1 MDAHDQCID
10 VGDRSGGCA
19 MITTPSTSQLVRS
32 VSTELRAKVLPELA
46 DPALLVEVEMMLSML
61 DMAAVRADQEIG
73 WMLQEAD
80 GIDAALSA
88 AGELPA
94 PVRAALDALQS
105 SQPADLTY
113 PEVQH
118 HYGLASEALA
128 CAADHAHAGDE
139 RLRSL
144 VWSLLE
150 GRVDHELA
158 TIGAYV
164 AVGRSENQT

>member
-1 MDAHDQCID
+1 
-10 VGDRSGGCA
+10 
-19 MITTPSTSQLVRS
+19 MITTPSTSQIVRS
-32 VSTELRAKVLPELA
+32 VSTELRAKVLPELT

-61 DMAAVRADQEIG
+61 DMVAVRADHEIA

-80 GIDAALSA
+80 GIDSALSEA
-88 AGELPA
+88 AGALPG
-94 PVRAALDALQS
+94 PVRDALDALQL

-113 PEVQH
+113 PEVQR

-128 CAADHAHAGDE
+128 RVADHAHAGDE

-144 VWSLLE
+144 AWSLLE

>member
-1 MDAHDQCID
+1 
-10 VGDRSGGCA
+10 

-32 VSTELRAKVLPELA
+32 VSSELRVKVLPELT
-46 DPALLVEVEMMLSML
+46 DPALLVELEMMLSML
-61 DMAAVRADQEIG
+61 DMAAVRADHEIA

-80 GIDAALSA
+80 GIDAALSEAAA
-88 AGELPA
+88 AGELPG
-94 PVRAALDALQS
+94 PVRDALDALQS
-105 SQPADLTY
+105 SQPTDLTY
-113 PEVQH
+113 PEVQR

-128 CAADHAHAGDE
+128 RAADLAHAGDD
-139 RLRSL
+139 RLRSI

-164 AVGRSENQT
+164 AVGRSENQD

>member
-1 MDAHDQCID
+1 
-10 VGDRSGGCA
+10 

-32 VSTELRAKVLPELA
+32 VSSELRAKVLPVIT

-61 DMAAVRADQEIG
+61 DMAAARADQEIA
-73 WMLQEAD
+73 WMLQEATD
-80 GIDAALSA
+80 IDAALSEA
-88 AGELPA
+88 AATGELPG
-94 PVRAALDALQS
+94 PVRDALNALQS
-105 SQPADLTY
+105 SSPADLSY
-113 PEVQH
+113 PEVQR

-128 CAADHAHAGDE
+128 RAAELAHEGGQ
-139 RLRSL
+139 RIQSL

-150 GRVDHELA
+150 ARVDHELA

>member
-1 MDAHDQCID
+1 
-10 VGDRSGGCA
+10 

-32 VSTELRAKVLPELA
+32 VSSQLRAKVLPAIA
-46 DPALLVEVEMMLSML
+46 DPALVVEIEMMLSML
-61 DMAAVRADQEIG
+61 DMAAVRADHEIA

-80 GIDAALSA
+80 GIDAALSGAAA
-88 AGELPA
+88 AGELPE
-94 PVRAALDALQS
+94 PVLAALDALHA

-113 PEVQH
+113 PEVQR

-128 CAADHAHAGDE
+128 RAAEVAHAGGS
-139 RLRSL
+139 RLRPL

-150 GRVDHELA
+150 GRVEHELA

>member
-1 MDAHDQCID
+1 M
-10 VGDRSGGCA
+10 
-19 MITTPSTSQLVRS
+19 MTTPSTSQLVRS
-32 VSTELRAKVLPELA
+32 VSSELRAKVLPELT
-46 DPALLVEVEMMLSML
+46 DPALLVELEMMLSML
-61 DMAAVRADQEIG
+61 DMAAVRADHEIA

-80 GIDAALSA
+80 GIDAALSEA
-88 AGELPA
+88 ARAGALPQ
-94 PVRAALDALQS
+94 PVVDALDALRS

-113 PEVQH
+113 PEVQR
-118 HYGLASEALA
+118 HYVRASEALG
-128 CAADHAHAGDE
+128 CAADLAQAGDE

>member
-1 MDAHDQCID
+1 
-10 VGDRSGGCA
+10 
-19 MITTPSTSQLVRS
+19 MITSPSTSQLVRS
-32 VSTELRAKVLPELA
+32 VSAELRAKVLPELS

-61 DMAAVRADQEIG
+61 DMAAVRADHEVA

-80 GIDAALSA
+80 GIEAVLSEAAAADA
-88 AGELPA
+88 LPGA
-94 PVRAALDALQS
+94 VHDALDALRS
-105 SQPADLTY
+105 SRPADLTY
-113 PEVQH
+113 PEVQR
-118 HYGLASEALA
+118 HYALAGEALA
-128 CAADHAHAGDE
+128 RAADLSHAGDE

-150 GRVDHELA
+150 ARVDHELA

>member
-1 MDAHDQCID
+1 
-10 VGDRSGGCA
+10 
-19 MITTPSTSQLVRS
+19 MITSPSTSQLVRS
-32 VSTELRAKVLPELA
+32 VSAELRAKVLPELS

-61 DMAAVRADQEIG
+61 DMAAVRADHEVA

-80 GIDAALSA
+80 GIEAVLSEAA
-88 AGELPA
+88 AGALPA
-94 PVRAALDALQS
+94 PVCEALAALQS
-105 SQPADLTY
+105 SRPADLTY
-113 PEVQH
+113 PEVRR
-118 HYGLASEALA
+118 HYAVAGEALA
-128 CAADHAHAGDE
+128 RAADLAHTGDE

-150 GRVDHELA
+150 ARADHELA

>member
-1 MDAHDQCID
+1 
-10 VGDRSGGCA
+10 

-32 VSTELRAKVLPELA
+32 VATELRAKVLPELT
-46 DPALLVEVEMMLSML
+46 DPALLVELEMMLSML
-61 DMAAVRADQEIG
+61 DMAAVRADHEIA
-73 WMLQEAD
+73 WMLQEVD
-80 GIDAALSA
+80 GIGAVLSEAAA
-88 AGELPA
+88 AGELPR
-94 PVRAALDALQS
+94 PVRDALDALQA

-113 PEVQH
+113 PEVQR

-128 CAADHAHAGDE
+128 LAAELAHAGHP

-150 GRVDHELA
+150 RRGDHELS

-164 AVGRSENQT
+164 AVGRSENQST

>member
-1 MDAHDQCID
+1 
-10 VGDRSGGCA
+10 

-32 VSTELRAKVLPELA
+32 VSSQLRAKVLPAIA
-46 DPALLVEVEMMLSML
+46 DPALVVEIEMMLSML
-61 DMAAVRADQEIG
+61 DMAAVRAGHEIA

-80 GIDAALSA
+80 RIDAALSDAAA
-88 AGELPA
+88 AGELPEQ
-94 PVRAALDALQS
+94 VLAALDALHT

-113 PEVQH
+113 PEVQR

-128 CAADHAHAGDE
+128 RAAEVAHAGGS
-139 RLRSL
+139 RLQPL

-150 GRVDHELA
+150 GRVEHELA

>member
-1 MDAHDQCID
+1 
-10 VGDRSGGCA
+10 

-32 VSTELRAKVLPELA
+32 VSSELRAKVLPELT
-46 DPALLVEVEMMLSML
+46 DPALLVELEMMLSML
-61 DMAAVRADQEIG
+61 DMAAVRADHEIA

-80 GIDAALSA
+80 GIDAALSEAAA
-88 AGELPA
+88 AGELPG
-94 PVRAALDALQS
+94 PVRDALDALQS
-105 SQPADLTY
+105 SQPTDLSY
-113 PEVQH
+113 PEVQR

-128 CAADHAHAGDE
+128 RAADLAHAGDE
-139 RLRSL
+139 RLRSI

-164 AVGRSENQT
+164 AVGRSENQA

>member
-1 MDAHDQCID
+1 
-10 VGDRSGGCA
+10 
-19 MITTPSTSQLVRS
+19 MITTPSTSQVVRS
-32 VSTELRAKVLPELA
+32 VSTELRAKVLPELT

-61 DMAAVRADQEIG
+61 DMAAVRADHEIA
-73 WMLQEAD
+73 WMLQEAE
-80 GIDAALSA
+80 GIDTALSEAAA

-94 PVRAALDALQS
+94 PVRDALHALQS
-105 SQPADLTY
+105 SRPADLTY
-113 PEVQH
+113 AEVQR

-128 CAADHAHAGDE
+128 CAADLAHAGDE

-164 AVGRSENQT
+164 AVGRSENQK

>member
-1 MDAHDQCID
+1 M
-10 VGDRSGGCA
+10 
-19 MITTPSTSQLVRS
+19 RS
-32 VSTELRAKVLPELA
+32 VSAELRAKVLPELT
-46 DPALLVEVEMMLSML
+46 DPALLVELEMMLSML
-61 DMAAVRADQEIG
+61 DMAAVRADHEIA

-80 GIDAALSA
+80 GIDAALSEAAA
-88 AGELPA
+88 AGALPV
-94 PVRAALDALQS
+94 PVRDALDALRS
-105 SQPADLTY
+105 SRPADLTY
-113 PEVQH
+113 PEVQR

-128 CAADHAHAGDE
+128 RAADLAHAGDE

>member
-1 MDAHDQCID
+1 
-10 VGDRSGGCA
+10 

-32 VSTELRAKVLPELA
+32 VSSELRAKVLPELK
-46 DPALLVEVEMMLSML
+46 DPALLVELEMMLSML
-61 DMAAVRADQEIG
+61 DMAAVRADHEIA
-73 WMLQEAD
+73 WMLLEAD
-80 GIDAALSA
+80 GIDAALTEAAA
-88 AGELPA
+88 AGELPG
-94 PVRAALDALQS
+94 PVRDALDALQS
-105 SQPADLTY
+105 SRPADLTY
-113 PEVQH
+113 PEVQR

-128 CAADHAHAGDE
+128 CAADFAHAGDE

-150 GRVDHELA
+150 RRVDHELA

>member
-1 MDAHDQCID
+1 
-10 VGDRSGGCA
+10 

-32 VSTELRAKVLPELA
+32 VSAELRAKVRPALT
-46 DPALLVEVEMMLSML
+46 DPALLVELEMMLSML
-61 DMAAVRADQEIG
+61 DMAAVRADHETA
-73 WMLQEAD
+73 WMLQEAE
-80 GIDAALSA
+80 GIDAALSDAAA
-88 AGELPA
+88 AGVLPQ
-94 PVRAALDALQS
+94 PVLHALEALQG

-113 PEVQH
+113 SEVQR

-128 CAADHAHAGDE
+128 RAAEAAPHAGD

-144 VWSLLE
+144 VWSLLQ

-164 AVGRSENQT
+164 AVGRSENQA

>member
-1 MDAHDQCID
+1 M
-10 VGDRSGGCA
+10 S
-19 MITTPSTSQLVRS
+19 TTPSTSQLVRS
-32 VSTELRAKVLPELA
+32 VASELRAKVRPALT
-46 DPALLVEVEMMLSML
+46 DPALLVELEMMLSML
-61 DMAAVRADQEIG
+61 DMAAVRADHETA

-80 GIDAALSA
+80 GIDAALSDAAA
-88 AGELPA
+88 AGDLPER
-94 PVRAALDALQS
+94 VLDALGALQA

-113 PEVQH
+113 PEVQR

-128 CAADHAHAGDE
+128 RAAEVAPSGGN

-150 GRVDHELA
+150 RRVDHELA